1 MALRPTRNEHLTDL
15 SFFMDEVAERGIVV
29 VFSTAGSGAAMDQA
43 EAKVAKPG
51 ASGAIGTP
59 VGLLLNDMVNLDLTR
74 QHINFAQDEMQKG
87 GKCLLLRRGFV
98 VTDQVSGTP
107 TVGQAAYLFEHGQIT
122 AEGAGDLTQV
132 GRFLSTKD
140 NDGYAKVAINIV

>member
-1 MALRPTRNEHLTDL
+1 MLDMQN
-15 SFFMDEVAERGIVV
+15 
-29 VFSTAGSGAAMDQA
+29 GAKMKKEDT
-43 EAKVAKPG
+43 KKDV
-51 ASGAIGTP
+51 T
-59 VGLLLNDMVNLDLTR
+59 
-74 QHINFAQDEMQKG
+74 AQDEMQKG